1 MIEAE
6 SSMSD
11 GVGQPIDLLIFYSL
25 KRYIGS
31 ASAK

>member
-11 GVGQPIDLLIFYSL
+11 GAGQPIDQLIFFEC
-25 KRYIGS
+25 KTHCED
-31 ASAK
+31 